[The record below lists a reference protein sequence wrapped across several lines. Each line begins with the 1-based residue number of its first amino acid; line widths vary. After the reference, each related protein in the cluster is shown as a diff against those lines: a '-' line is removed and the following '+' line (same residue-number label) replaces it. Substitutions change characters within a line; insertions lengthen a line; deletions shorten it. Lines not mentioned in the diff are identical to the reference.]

1 MRVKR
6 SDYNGEHMWSFKQE
20 IRKKIT
26 NFNRTIKKIGAHY
39 YKNEVERLSHL
50 PEFQGRKQDIKNLA
64 KQGRKT
70 YEEALKASYSEEFS
84 FLKSLKQ
91 EKLDQGTGQYIVNW
105 VNTDIGKAQ
114 VSLSREGNFNLSALQ
129 LFKDRAG
136 SWDKI
141 QDVTMG
147 ITPDQLSDFVEFLVA
162 DGTITRSDRFFYEFL
177 DQDISGVSN
186 QEVIDKIMEY
196 YEQENIS
203 NPIVN
208 ALNNTPMI
216 LSSTIPMG
224 FITYEDYAAYEY
236 IRYFHR
242 M

>member
-1 MRVKR
+1 MKRR
-6 SDYNGEHMWSFKQE
+6 SDFNGEHMWSFKQE

-50 PEFQGRKQDIKNLA
+50 PEYQGRKKDIRELA
-64 KQGRKT
+64 KQGRQT
-70 YEEALKASYSEEFS
+70 YEEALKASYAEEFS
-84 FLKSLKQ
+84 FLNSLKN
-91 EKLDQGTGQYIVNW
+91 EKLDEATGKYIVNW

-114 VSLSREGNFNLSALQ
+114 VSLSREGNFTLSALQ

-177 DQDISGVSN
+177 DQDVSGVSN

-196 YEQENIS
+196 FQRKNIS
-203 NPIVN
+203 NPIVD
-208 ALNNTPMI
+208 ALKNSPIITSI
-216 LSSTIPMG
+216 VPMG
-224 FITYEDYAAYEY
+224 FTTYEDYATYEY
-236 IRYFHR
+236 IRYFHQ

>member
-1 MRVKR
+1 MKRR
-6 SDYNGEHMWSFKQE
+6 SDFNGEHMWSFKQE

-50 PEFQGRKQDIKNLA
+50 PEYQGRRKDIIELA

-70 YEEALKASYSEEFS
+70 YEEALKASYAEEFS
-84 FLKSLKQ
+84 FLKSLKN
-91 EKLDQGTGQYIVNW
+91 EKLDEATGQYIVSW

-114 VSLSREGNFNLSALQ
+114 VSLSREGNFTLKALQ

-136 SWDKI
+136 DWNNI
-141 QDVTMG
+141 QDITMG
-147 ITPDQLSDFVEFLVA
+147 ITPEQLSDFVEFLVA

-177 DQDISGVSN
+177 DQDVSGVSN

-196 YEQENIS
+196 YQQENIS
-203 NPIVN
+203 NPIVS
-208 ALNNTPMI
+208 ALKNSPIIT
-216 LSSTIPMG
+216 STVPMG
-224 FITYEDYAAYEY
+224 FVNYEDYATYEY